1 MRYSVAGL
9 LCVASLLA
17 RRTPAQSPNR
27 VAGPPANHPASAPDL
42 SGTWVLDKTK
52 SDFGL
57 LPAPSADTSTYTKIG
72 EVYHVVEVNSA
83 DTGSSHIAY
92 TWPVGSGEVSSDL
105 PDLEASIQT
114 RVTQHGDTATF
125 VSQLKHLGKTIE
137 IESGREYLSADGKVR
152 TREFD
157 LQSLANPDEDLQHVV
172 AVFERLDV
180 GR

>member
-1 MRYSVAGL
+1 VRQ
-9 LCVASLLA
+9 
-17 RRTPAQSPNR
+17 TPAQSPN
-27 VAGPPANHPASAPDL
+27 PPGGTAAAHSTSTLDL
-42 SGTWVLDKTK
+42 SGTWVLDKAK

-57 LPAPSADTSTYTKIG
+57 LPTPSADTSTYTRVG
-72 EVYHVVEVNSA
+72 PVYHVVEVNAA

-92 TWPVGSGEVSSDL
+92 SWPVGSGEVSSDI

-114 RVTQHGDTATF
+114 RVTQHGDTAAF

-137 IESGREYLSADGKVR
+137 IQSGREYVSPDGKVR

-172 AVFERLDV
+172 AVFQRQ
-180 GR
+180 